1 MLEKN
6 FLKAA
11 VFCKEVA
18 NIGVLYCNH
27 SKGNNPLK
35 QKYGEAGSRK

>member
-6 FLKAA
+6 FLKTA

-18 NIGVLYCNH
+18 NIGMLYCNH
-27 SKGNNPLK
+27 SKGETPKTKKLR
-35 QKYGEAGSRK
+35 QAGSRK